1 MAVVSAAVSLN
12 KSQTMEIM
20 ENIPPSADFTSKQ
33 KDSNRMNIKE
43 RCNFGCFNISNSYE
57 NNLNF
62 KGSLN

>member
-1 MAVVSAAVSLN
+1 
-12 KSQTMEIM
+12 M

-62 KGSLN
+62 KGEFKLNAFKKIKKF